1 MRRACVARCFLN
13 ILPCAAAFFR
23 SRSVVSVAARQ
34 AFVDCVGP
42 IHLAFLFT
50 LSKISLMSLFRPVS
64 SSQSPLLPGARRHLL
79 SAGLLGALLAFGVV
93 DSAQAETAGKDRWVS
108 DTLSTYVRSGPTD
121 GYRIVGTLKSGQKVE
136 LINTQGDYSQ
146 VRGNSGDTVWI
157 PTADLQEVPGQT
169 ERLPQLTQQVADLSG
184 QLKTIDDDWKNK
196 VQGMQETLDSRKKL
210 VDELEARAKDLNA
223 QLTDSQ
229 SELRSTQAKLGDEN
243 NQVLMRYMVY
253 GGSIG
258 GVGLL
263 LGLILPALTRGRK
276 RNDRW
281 F

>member
-1 MRRACVARCFLN
+1 MSSL
-13 ILPCAAAFFR
+13 
-23 SRSVVSVAARQ
+23 
-34 AFVDCVGP
+34 
-42 IHLAFLFT
+42 FLF
-50 LSKISLMSLFRPVS
+50 
-64 SSQSPLLPGARRHLL
+64 PGARRRLL
-79 SAGLLGALLAFGVV
+79 NAGLLSSLLTVCV
-93 DSAQAETAGKDRWVS
+93 SAQAEPVGKDRWVS

-136 LINTQGDYSQ
+136 LVSTQGDYSQ

-157 PTADLQEVPGQT
+157 PTVDLQEVPGQT
-169 ERLPQLTQQVADLSG
+169 ERLPQLTQQVTDLSG
-184 QLKTIDDDWKNK
+184 QLKTIDDDWKAK

-223 QLTDSQ
+223 QLTGAQ
-229 SELRSTQAKLGDEN
+229 SELRTTQAKLGDEN

-253 GGSIG
+253 GGSIAG
-258 GVGLL
+258 AGLL